1 MSISATGAIS
11 DQASHDNPDT
21 AAVEQADQVQG
32 FHPTQSQSNIIA
44 VERSQTDYYDAA
56 SDIEEIARIVTNSQ
70 HSVDGG
76 VLHKLETLS
85 KKLSKRNTQLDPYEI
100 DPNDFDFKK
109 ILASFLKSADEQGI
123 HLRSTGVVFRDVT
136 TIGIDSSASYAP
148 TVGDLAM
155 APLTIARTI
164 KEKKNTTNRKIIRNL
179 TGVVK
184 PGEMCLVLGRPGAGC
199 STLLKT
205 IAGEHDQF
213 IKVEGDINYD
223 QIPQKE
229 MIKKYKSD
237 VIYNGELDIHFPHL
251 TVDKTLRFAIAC
263 KTPHTRVNNASREQY
278 ICANRDM
285 LATIFGLRHTY
296 STKVGNDFVRGVS
309 GGERKRVS
317 IAEALATKATVYC
330 WDNATR
336 GLDASTALEYAQAI
350 RVSTHLSKSVA
361 FITIYQAGENIYET
375 FDKVTILYD
384 GRQIFFG
391 PIENAKSYF
400 EKMGFQCPPRQAT
413 AEFLTAIT
421 DPLGRYPKK
430 GYEHKVPQT
439 ADDFEKYWH
448 SSPEYQKLI
457 QEINDYE
464 SSTDINQT
472 REIYDK
478 SLSQEKPRT
487 HSRYTVS
494 YLTQLKLLTR
504 RGFDRVYGDKA
515 YTITQVSA
523 AIIQALIAGSLY
535 YGTPS
540 TTQGSF
546 SRSGSLYFMILYFSL
561 MGLAEVSGQF
571 ADRPI
576 LLKQKSY
583 SFYHP
588 SAETLAATM
597 TKFPFKLLSVTC
609 FYIIT
614 YFLANLTRDAGKFFL
629 TYLFLVLSSETI
641 TALFQMIAAVSQNV
655 AGANAVAG
663 ILMMGISIY
672 SCYMIQLKSM
682 HPWFKWISYI
692 NPVRYGF
699 ENMLADEFH
708 GRKMDCGDS
717 LIPTGPGYG
726 NVDNSNQ
733 VCAFTGSVP
742 GQNWVSGDRYL
753 DVRFSFKYSHLWR
766 NFGILIGFL
775 IFFLFVNAVCTEYK
789 RPMKGGGDHLYF
801 KRGGKPNDEVII
813 SDEQKQGDLESGGTS
828 GNDHI
833 QGNVSKSNSSTS
845 AEAEREVFHGLGSK
859 SVFAWQNL
867 DYVIP
872 YKGGSRKLLEN
883 VQGYVKPGT
892 LTALMGESGAGK
904 TTLLNTLAQRIDMGT
919 VTGEMLVNGK
929 PLDTSFRRS
938 TGYVQQQDLHIA
950 EMTVRESL
958 QFAARLRRPKS
969 VPDDE
974 KLDYVEKIIKILQ
987 MEAYSEAIVGVLGSG
1002 LNVEQRKKLSIG
1014 VELVAKPSLLLFLDE
1029 PTSGLDS
1036 QSSWAIVHLLRKLAQ
1051 AGQSILCTIHQ
1062 PSATLFEAFDRLL
1075 LLKKG
1080 GQTVYFGDIGEN
1092 SKILLSYF
1100 ERNGARRCESHENPA
1115 EYILES
1121 IGAGA
1126 TANIHEDW
1134 YAKWCES
1141 KEYKDTTHE
1150 IEILMKETNEKI
1162 GDEDQ
1167 SSNKELQNTFA
1178 LPYLDQL
1185 YYVTRRTGIQFFR
1198 DPQYIGAKFSLM
1210 ITGGLF
1216 IGFTFWNLRDSI
1228 IGMQNGMFVVF
1239 NALIISAPV
1248 INQIQ
1253 ERAVAARELYEV
1265 RESKSNTYHWSTLLL
1280 AQFFNEI
1287 PYHLVTGAIFF
1298 CCVYFPLRINNDASR
1313 SAVFYLNYSIIYQL
1327 YSISLGLFI
1336 VYMSPDLASSTVITG
1351 LFLTMMISFCGVVQP
1366 VSLMPGFWTFMWKVS
1381 PLTYVIQTLMS
1392 LILHDRKVECSSDE
1406 YSYFEPPSG
1415 MTCQEFAGSFVK
1427 QSTGYLKNPE
1437 ATSDCGYCQYSVG
1450 DEYLNTVSVHYHN
1463 IWRNFGFMWV
1473 YILFNIAAMCAVYY
1487 IFRVANVNPVGFIK
1501 EKLDG
1506 VKRNR
1511 KVKKEEVKES
1521 TVEAEG
1527 A

>member
-1 MSISATGAIS
+1 MSGASI
-11 DQASHDNPDT
+11 T
-21 AAVEQADQVQG
+21 ADQVEG
-32 FHPTQSQSNIIA
+32 FHPTASQQNLQQ
-44 VERSQTDYYDAA
+44 VERSPTQFQDAA
-56 SDIEEIARIVTNSQ
+56 SDYEEIARIVTNSQ
-70 HSVDGG
+70 NEHDGG

-85 KKLSKRNTQLDPYEI
+85 KTLSRRTARQGPYEI
-100 DPNDFDFKK
+100 DPNDFDFQR
-109 ILASFLKSADEQGI
+109 ILQTFLKSADEQGI
-123 HLRSTGVVFRDVT
+123 HLRSTGVVFKDVT
-136 TIGIDSSASYAP
+136 TTGIDATSSYAP

-155 APLTIARTI
+155 GPVSIFRQI
-164 KEKKNTTNRKIIRNL
+164 KEKRNAKTRSIVRNI

-199 STLLKT
+199 STFLRT

-213 IKVEGDINYD
+213 VSVNGDIHYD
-223 QIPQKE
+223 HIPQKE
-229 MIKKYKSD
+229 MMKKYKSD
-237 VIYNGELDIHFPHL
+237 VVYNGELDIHFPHL

-278 ICANRDM
+278 ITANRDL

-296 STKVGNDFVRGVS
+296 NTKVGNDFVRGVS

-350 RVSTHLSKSVA
+350 RTSTNLSKSVA

-384 GRQIFFG
+384 GRQVYFG
-391 PIENAKSYF
+391 PVEEAKAYF
-400 EKMGFQCPPRQAT
+400 ERMGFHCPPRQAT

-421 DPLGRYPKK
+421 DPLGRFPKD
-430 GYEHKVPQT
+430 GFEHKVPQT
-439 ADDFEKYWH
+439 ADEFEAYWH
-448 SSPEYQKLI
+448 KSPEYEKLLN
-457 QEINDYE
+457 EINEYE
-464 SSTDINQT
+464 SQTDASQT
-472 REIYDK
+472 RETYDR
-478 SLSQEKPRT
+478 SLAQEKPKS
-487 HSRYTVS
+487 HYRYTIS
-494 YLTQLKLLTR
+494 YLTQLKLLTQ
-504 RGFDRVYGDKA
+504 RGFDRIYGDKA
-515 YTITQVSA
+515 YTITQLIA
-523 AIIQALIAGSLY
+523 AVIQALIAGSLY
-535 YGTPS
+535 YGTPA
-540 TTQGSF
+540 TTRGSF

-588 SAETLAATM
+588 SAETISATL
-597 TKFPFKLLSVTC
+597 TKFPFKLLSVTA
-609 FYIIT
+609 FYLIT
-614 YFLANLTRDAGKFFL
+614 YFLSNLTRDAGKFFL
-629 TYLFLVLSSETI
+629 TYLFLVVSSETI
-641 TALFQMIAAVSQNV
+641 TAMFQMVAALSQNV

-663 ILMMGISIY
+663 ILMLAISLY

-692 NPVRYGF
+692 NPIRYGF

-708 GRKMDCGDS
+708 GRKMDCGGS
-717 LIPTGPGYG
+717 LVPSGPGYE
-726 NVDNSNQ
+726 NVDSANQ
-733 VCAFTGSVP
+733 VCAFVGSVP
-742 GQNWVSGDRYL
+742 GQSWVSGDSYL
-753 DVRFSFKYSHLWR
+753 KVQFNFKYTHIWR
-766 NFGILIGFL
+766 NFGILIGFF
-775 IFFLFVNAVCTEYK
+775 IFFLGVNAICTEFK
-789 RPMKGGGDHLYF
+789 RPVKGGGDHLYF
-801 KRGGKPNDEVII
+801 KRGGKPSDEVLLS
-813 SDEQKQGDLESGGTS
+813 SDAQAADIEAGTS
-828 GNDHI
+828 DRPIQDHDL
-833 QGNVSKSNSSTS
+833 KSGSSSTDND
-845 AEAEREVFHGLGSK
+845 VFEGLGSK
-859 SVFAWQNL
+859 SVFAWQNV

-872 YKGGSRKLLEN
+872 YKGGSRKLLDN

-919 VTGEMLVNGK
+919 ITGSMLVNGK
-929 PLDTSFRRS
+929 PLDTSFKRS

-969 VPDDE
+969 VPDSE

-987 MEAYSEAIVGVLGSG
+987 MEAYSEAIVGTLGSG

-1036 QSSWAIVHLLRKLAQ
+1036 QSAWAIVHLLRQLAQ

-1080 GQTVYFGDIGEN
+1080 GQTVYFGNIGEN
-1092 SKILLSYF
+1092 SRILLDYF
-1100 ERNGARRCESHENPA
+1100 ERNGARKCEKHENPA

-1126 TANIHEDW
+1126 TASVHEDW
-1134 YAKWCES
+1134 YEKWANS
-1141 KEYKDTTHE
+1141 QEYLDTTRE
-1150 IEILMKETNEKI
+1150 IEILMRETNEKL
-1162 GDEDQ
+1162 GDQDQ
-1167 SSNKELQNTFA
+1167 ASSKELQNTFA

-1185 YYVTRRTGIQFFR
+1185 YYVTRRTGIQFYR

-1216 IGFTFWNLRDSI
+1216 VGFTFWSLKETI

-1239 NALIISAPV
+1239 MAIIISAPA

-1253 ERAVAARELYEV
+1253 ERAVASRELFEV
-1265 RESKSNTYHWSTLLL
+1265 RESKSNTFHWSTLLI
-1280 AQFFNEI
+1280 AQFLNEI
-1287 PYHLVTGAIFF
+1287 PYHLLSGAIFF
-1298 CCVYFPLRINNDASR
+1298 CCLYFPLKINNTASR
-1313 SAVFYLNYSIIYQL
+1313 AAVWYLNYSIIYQF
-1327 YSISLGLFI
+1327 YYISLGLFI

-1366 VSLMPGFWTFMWKVS
+1366 MSLMPGFWTFMWKVS
-1381 PLTYVIQTLMS
+1381 PLTYVIQTLLS
-1392 LILHDRKVECSSDE
+1392 LILHERKIRCGKDE
-1406 YSYFEPPSG
+1406 YNYFEPPSG
-1415 MTCQEFAGSFVK
+1415 MTCQDFAGPFVNHV
-1427 QSTGYLKNPE
+1427 SGYLQNPS
-1437 ATSDCGYCQYSVG
+1437 ATSNCAYCQYSVG
-1450 DEYLNTVSVHYHN
+1450 DDYLKTVSVSFGN
-1463 IWRNFGFMWV
+1463 RWRNFGFMWV
-1473 YILFNIAAMCAVYY
+1473 YIIFNIFTMCAVYY
-1487 IFRVANVNPVGFIK
+1487 IFRVANISPFGFIK
-1501 EKLDG
+1501 EKLEAS
-1506 VKRNR
+1506 KRKR
-1511 KVKKEEVKES
+1511 EEKKGQNVS
-1521 TVEAEG
+1521 EA
-1527 A
+1527 